1 MSKNLIIMSKVRK
14 IIELYHNRKGKK
26 TISKRLNLPLSTVR
40 RYTKLFLASDKSYE
54 EIKSMSDT
62 DLENMFIRMGNRS
75 KLEDNQKHQKLL
87 EFFPKMEREL
97 KKVGMTKEKQ
107 WLKYLRE
114 NPDGYRRSQ
123 FNLGR

>member
-14 IIELYHNRKGKK
+14 IITLYHNKEGKK
-26 TISKRLNLPLSTVR
+26 TISKRLNIPLSTVR
-40 RYTKLFLASDKSYE
+40 RYTKLFLASGKSYE

-62 DLENMFIRMGNRS
+62 DLESMFIRMGNRS
-75 KLEDNQKHQKLL
+75 KLEDNQKHQQLL

-107 WLKYLRE
+107 WLKYLKKH
-114 NPDGYRRSQ
+114 PDGY
-123 FNLGR
+123 